1 MNKKVIASML
11 AAALTVSAV
20 GLTGCGGSKTA
31 EPAEQANSFTYWVPM
46 NSNIATR
53 IQNYNEVAMY
63 QQREKDSGIHI
74 DFIHPALGQEAEQ
87 FNLMIASR
95 DLPDMVEYNWV
106 NYQGGV
112 QKAIDDGVIIELND
126 YIDEYA
132 PNFKKRV
139 SDGSELSQIYDK
151 GSKTDSGSYFSFP
164 CFNVG
169 NYRTF
174 GGLMIRKDWLDDLG
188 LDVPE
193 TIDEWTTALKAF
205 KEKKGASVPLTGTI
219 QFYIGSS
226 DAFNGAFNI
235 GKGLYVDG
243 NKIKYGPLE
252 QGYKEY
258 LALLNQWY
266 KDGLLDQDFSTNKG
280 TAVDANIT
288 NGKSGA
294 VPGYLGSS
302 MGRYLK
308 QMQTENPSYNLVC
321 APYPVKNKGDKNNFY
336 FFEGD
341 VNSRYLTITTACKD
355 PVTATKWADYFYSDE
370 GYYLVNFGVEG
381 KSYNMVDGKP
391 VYTDEILH
399 NPEGLSINEAL
410 GLNCRATSQAPGLKQ
425 APEYLEQ
432 YYEFPQQVDGFKLW
446 SENVEGVRSKK
457 IPEGLSAAQDESEE
471 MAALSADIYTYVE
484 EMSLKFI
491 KGEESLD
498 KFDDF
503 VNTLKT
509 SFNVERYMEIEQN
522 MYDRYLKR

>member
-1 MNKKVIASML
+1 
-11 AAALTVSAV
+11 
-20 GLTGCGGSKTA
+20 
-31 EPAEQANSFTYWVPM
+31 
-46 NSNIATR
+46 
-53 IQNYNEVAMY
+53 
-63 QQREKDSGIHI
+63 
-74 DFIHPALGQEAEQ
+74 
-87 FNLMIASR
+87 
-95 DLPDMVEYNWV
+95 
-106 NYQGGV
+106 
-112 QKAIDDGVIIELND
+112 
-126 YIDEYA
+126 
-132 PNFKKRV
+132 
-139 SDGSELSQIYDK
+139 
-151 GSKTDSGSYFSFP
+151 
-164 CFNVG
+164 
-169 NYRTF
+169 
-174 GGLMIRKDWLDDLG
+174 
-188 LDVPE
+188 
-193 TIDEWTTALKAF
+193 
-205 KEKKGASVPLTGTI
+205 
-219 QFYIGSS
+219 
-226 DAFNGAFNI
+226 
-235 GKGLYVDG
+235 
-243 NKIKYGPLE
+243 
-252 QGYKEY
+252 
-258 LALLNQWY
+258 
-266 KDGLLDQDFSTNKG
+266 
-280 TAVDANIT
+280 
-288 NGKSGA
+288 
-294 VPGYLGSS
+294 
-302 MGRYLK
+302 
-308 QMQTENPSYNLVC
+308 MQTENPSYNLVC

-355 PVTATKWADYFYSDE
+355 PVTATKWADYVYSDE